1 MKAEDNYK
9 CIEFDCLE
17 IKNVSD
23 IFDVLFEIE
32 KIEKECNITCTLNSI
47 KISKLWF
54 EVFKVRSYYAYCFDN
69 NFC

>member
-9 CIEFDCLE
+9 CIKFDKNGSIKKIDIDCLE
-17 IKNVSD
+17 MKNISD
-23 IFDVLFEIE
+23 IFDVLFEID

-54 EVFKVRSYYAYCFDN
+54 ME
-69 NFC
+69 FC